1 MFWCKL
7 LDDYALQNLRFA
19 FYSIIPLTFTKQTLT
34 WQYSTEIFWA
44 FLSKFRLP
52 PYPSILTYIKSSPF
66 LRPSVQTIHTLHL
79 SVTYPLIL
87 QSHWIINFM
96 PSGTIYLPC
105 KLETRFVSLI
115 SSTSSS
121 VLTLTHA
128 SWLYT
133 LMTHTEYRT
142 CVKHCF

>member
-19 FYSIIPLTFTKQTLT
+19 FYSIIPLTFTKQTIT

-52 PYPSILTYIKSSPF
+52 HYPSILTYIKSSPF
-66 LRPSVQTIHTLHL
+66 LRASVQTIHTRPLT
-79 SVTYPLIL
+79 VTYPLIL
-87 QSHWIINFM
+87 LFHLIINFM
-96 PSGTIYLPC
+96 QSGMIYLHC
-105 KLETRFVSLI
+105 RLETSFVSLI
-115 SSTSSS
+115 NSTSRSG
-121 VLTLTHA
+121 LTLTHA

-133 LMTHTEYRT
+133 LITHTVYKT
-142 CVKHCF
+142 YVKQYF

>member
-19 FYSIIPLTFTKQTLT
+19 FYSIIPLTFTKQTIT

-66 LRPSVQTIHTLHL
+66 LRPSVQTIRTRPL
-79 SVTYPLIL
+79 SVTYLLIL
-87 QSHWIINFM
+87 LFHLIINFM
-96 PSGTIYLPC
+96 PSGMIYLHC
-105 KLETRFVSLI
+105 RLETRFVS
-115 SSTSSS
+115 STNSTSRS
-121 VLTLTHA
+121 VLILTHA

-133 LMTHTEYRT
+133 LMNHTVYQNY
-142 CVKHCF
+142 VKQYF

>member
-19 FYSIIPLTFTKQTLT
+19 FWSIIPLTFTKQTTT
-34 WQYSTEIFWA
+34 WPYSTEIFWA
-44 FLSKFRLP
+44 CLSKFRIP

-87 QSHWIINFM
+87 QFNRIINFM
-96 PSGTIYLPC
+96 PSGMIYVHC
-105 KLETRFVSLI
+105 RLETRFVSLI
-115 SSTSSS
+115 NSTSSS

-133 LMTHTEYRT
+133 LMTHTVYKT
-142 CVKHCF
+142 YVKQYF